1 MNSIAALVVFII
13 SLIFLY
19 FAIYSMGRL
28 KSNLVAL
35 FALMNFSMACYSFG
49 YAWELT
55 LKSTEYVYMAIK
67 VQYFGLAF
75 LSIYWLAFAY
85 KFKTNNYPS
94 LKLYMYLAI
103 VPCITFFLVV
113 TNEVHGLFHSAVYL
127 EKTPHFLS
135 VTTDK
140 GFFYYIFILYSYSS
154 SVYILI
160 SLYKSYKG
168 NRYSLRL
175 QNKLMVLASIM
186 PMTCNLLYL
195 FKLTPHNF
203 DPTPF
208 GFLVMSFYMY
218 RAVFKYSFLD
228 LKDSIRGLAFN
239 SISEGILVLDNDFRI
254 VDFNSVAQRFISNLS
269 IQNIGNSFID
279 FPMGKTLFEKKE
291 NDKFELSIEKDSKIY
306 IFEFKKNPVIV
317 SSKVTAFIY
326 IFSDITLTKDNMAD
340 LSFIA
345 SHDFL
350 TGLYN
355 RRSFTEEADKELA
368 RVDRYGGELSIIML
382 DIDFFKKVN
391 DTYGHIVGDEVL
403 KRLSNVIS
411 NNLRATD
418 TFGRL
423 GGEEFCI
430 LLPQTTIENAKNF
443 AEKIRKIV
451 EIVPFYWEKGKF
463 NITISLGIS
472 YYSKGMNDVTFEAI
486 LDLADKALYKSKNN
500 GRNQTNYMQG
510 ETTDG

>member
-1 MNSIAALVVFII
+1 MNTLAATVVFII
-13 SLIFLY
+13 ALIFLY

-28 KSNLVAL
+28 KSNLVAI

-49 YAWELT
+49 YTWELT
-55 LKSTEYVYMAIK
+55 LNSTEYVYMAIK
-67 VQYFGLAF
+67 LQYFGLAF

-94 LKLYMYLAI
+94 LKLYMYLAV

-127 EKTPHFLS
+127 HKTPHFLS
-135 VTTDK
+135 VTTEK
-140 GFFYYIFILYSYSS
+140 GFFYYVFILYSYCSS
-154 SVYILI
+154 MYILV
-160 SLYKSYKG
+160 SLYKSYRG

-175 QNKLMVLASIM
+175 QNKLMFLASIM

-218 RAVFKYSFLD
+218 RAVFKYIYLD
-228 LKDSIRGLAFN
+228 LKDTIRGLAFN
-239 SISEGILVLDNDFRI
+239 SINEGILVLDSDFRI
-254 VDFNSVAQRFISNLS
+254 VDFNSVAQEFISNLT
-269 IQNIGNSFID
+269 IHNLGNSFLN
-279 FPMGKTLFEKKE
+279 FPLGKTLFERKE
-291 NDKFELSIEKDSKIY
+291 SDRFELSLERDNKLY
-306 IFEFKKNPVIV
+306 AFEFKKNPVIV
-317 SSKVTAFIY
+317 DCKTTAFIY
-326 IFSDITLTKDNMAD
+326 IFSDITVLKDNMAD

-355 RRSFTEEADKELA
+355 RRSFMEEADKELA
-368 RVDRYGGELSIIML
+368 RVDRYGGELSIIMF

-391 DTYGHIVGDEVL
+391 DNYGHLAGDEIL
-403 KRLSNVIS
+403 KRLSKVIS
-411 NNLRATD
+411 NNLRITD
-418 TFGRL
+418 TFGRI

-430 LLPQTTIENAKNF
+430 LLPETSMENARIF

-451 EIVPFYWEKGKF
+451 EIVPFYWEIG
-463 NITISLGIS
+463 
-472 YYSKGMNDVTFEAI
+472 
-486 LDLADKALYKSKNN
+486 YKLLF
-500 GRNQTNYMQG
+500 
-510 ETTDG
+510 